1 MKRIFIYVTLVAAMF
16 VSFSS
21 CNGGKKQSS
30 TAVDTTAV
38 ATDTAK
44 TDTVAAKADTTTQ
57 DSDKNVKAEVAKA
70 NKIDRLLA
78 LYERKVKVSE
88 MALTK
93 AFNGKITEDV
103 LNSASKKCEAA
114 SLLSY
119 KLNTKKKSMTSA
131 QKKKFLKLESR
142 MRDLVNG
149 MNDLARE
156 QLQNSW
162 QE

>member
-1 MKRIFIYVTLVAAMF
+1 MKRFFIYVALIAAMF

-30 TAVDTTAV
+30 TAVDKTAV

-44 TDTVAAKADTTTQ
+44 TDTVAAKADTATQ
-57 DSDKNVKAEVAKA
+57 ASDKNVKAEVAKA
-70 NKIDRLLA
+70 NKIDRLLS

-119 KLNTKKKSMTSA
+119 ELNAKKKSMTSV
-131 QKKKFLKLESR
+131 QKKKFLKLENR